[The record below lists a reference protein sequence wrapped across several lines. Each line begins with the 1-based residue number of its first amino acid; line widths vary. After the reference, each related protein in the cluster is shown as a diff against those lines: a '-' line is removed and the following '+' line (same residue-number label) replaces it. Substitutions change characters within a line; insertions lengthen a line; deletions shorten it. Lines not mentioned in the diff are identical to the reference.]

1 MGNESNPQLQF
12 HLQIIVMFEQ
22 EDKSQS
28 IQSFIAQCGQQ
39 RVRYQKQVLPK
50 RIEEAL
56 EELRLVPTFLEQKAP
71 VPEAIMRIV
80 TDIEHHKPG
89 DGIEVS
95 QVNVGQPL
103 RVEFSL
109 EPESG

>member
-1 MGNESNPQLQF
+1 
-12 HLQIIVMFEQ
+12 MFEQ
-22 EDKSQS
+22 KDKTQS

-39 RVRYQKQVLPK
+39 RIQYQKQSIPK

-56 EELRLVPTFLEQKAP
+56 EELKLVPTWLEQKAS
-71 VPEAIMRIV
+71 VPEPIMRIL

-89 DGIEVS
+89 DGVEVS
-95 QVNVGQPL
+95 QVNVGQSL